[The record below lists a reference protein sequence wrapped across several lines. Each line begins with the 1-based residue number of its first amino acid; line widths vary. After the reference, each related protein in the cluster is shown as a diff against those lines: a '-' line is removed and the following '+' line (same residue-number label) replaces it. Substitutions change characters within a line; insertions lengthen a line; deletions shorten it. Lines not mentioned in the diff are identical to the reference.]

1 MQVTASFLFQENTPS
16 QTPMKKIP
24 AVPSLSLVI
33 LFLALI
39 SAPYAQAQTWSTMAS
54 GTTEELFYIWG
65 KSSNDIFAVGASGT
79 ILHYNGIAWASMESG
94 VTYPL
99 KKVAGN
105 ATIFAVGAD
114 GSVIKY
120 NGTTWAAVT
129 TLPRPEKALSDVWGT
144 DISNLIAVG
153 IDGAIEKIHFVDFF
167 NAEWV
172 SMNSGTTGDLNKVW
186 GIDENDVFA
195 VGSSGNNT
203 YIITA
208 IRAITGPP

>member
-1 MQVTASFLFQENTPS
+1 
-16 QTPMKKIP
+16 
-24 AVPSLSLVI
+24 
-33 LFLALI
+33 
-39 SAPYAQAQTWSTMAS
+39 
-54 GTTEELFYIWG
+54 
-65 KSSNDIFAVGASGT
+65 
-79 ILHYNGIAWASMESG
+79 MESG

-99 KKVAGN
+99 KKSGGFSSAAV
-105 ATIFAVGAD
+105 FAVGAD

-186 GIDENDVFA
+186 GIDQNDVFA
-195 VGSSGNNT
+195 VGSSGNIVHYNGNSSNNW
-203 YIITA
+203 TA
-208 IRAITGPP
+208 MSSGTDHNLYGLLGVLRAAMPLPWARAA